1 MYRRGDRLQPWQR
14 AFVEIAARHKRTYG
28 KARLLVADEVG
39 LGKTLSLATAALY
52 LALRGDGPVLLLVP
66 ATLTLPWQSELW
78 DHLAIPS
85 AIWPRIKSWPDPP
98 APQTRTPAPQEG

>member
-39 LGKTLSLATAALY
+39 LGKTLSLATDALY
-52 LALRGDGPVLLLVP
+52 LALRGNGPVMPLVS
-66 ATLTLPWQSELW
+66 ATLTLQEQDQLSAP
-78 DHLAIPS
+78 LALRP
-85 AIWPRIKSWPDPP
+85 ASWLRTICCRYT
-98 APQTRTPAPQEG
+98 TRCET